1 MTGDQGKE
9 RKELNRLADA
19 LVDDVLSSPDEEV
32 LADSEDDGIDAA
44 ELAARLRGVFEHTI
58 TEAGKA
64 KLAAASRA
72 AASAKRSGARLVR
85 IDRADAR
92 RRYDAMIAQD
102 PNLKKKM
109 TLAARKG
116 EGQSDRD
123 IEGAIE
129 DLEEL
134 GAFDDEGDAT

>member
-1 MTGDQGKE
+1 MTGDQGEE
-9 RKELNRLADA
+9 RKALSRLADA
-19 LVDDVLSSPDEEV
+19 LVDDVLKSSDEEV
-32 LADSEDDGIDAA
+32 LAEAEEDGIDASG
-44 ELAARLRGVFEHTI
+44 LADHLRGVFERTV

-72 AASAKRSGARLVR
+72 AADAERSSASVVRL
-85 IDRADAR
+85 DRADTR

-102 PNLKKKM
+102 SKLTEKL

-123 IEGAIE
+123 IESAIE
-129 DLEEL
+129 DMAEL
-134 GAFDDEGDAT
+134 GAFDEEDDAT